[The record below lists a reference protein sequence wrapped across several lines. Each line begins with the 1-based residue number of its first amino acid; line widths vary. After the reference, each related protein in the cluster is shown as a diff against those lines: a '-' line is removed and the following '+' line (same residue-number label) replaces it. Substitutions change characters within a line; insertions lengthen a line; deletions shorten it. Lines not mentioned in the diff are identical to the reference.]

1 MGAEGMSGDNAMDWP
16 TLSRRQL
23 VATGATLA
31 LTTALAL
38 APPAFAADSTATEIV
53 DLAVP
58 GRSSKMS
65 VWRPAAIRGVVLFS
79 TGFGSW
85 PERYARLIDLLTA
98 QGFAVLAPLHV
109 DSTHNPD
116 RAKFDERQ
124 IFLERLA
131 DLRAASAHAAAHFPG
146 KPVVAAGHSFGSLM
160 SLCLGG
166 ALAYLMPLRNPAVK
180 AVLAFSTAGKVPGL
194 IRPTAYS
201 SMAVPL
207 MLVTGSRDVV
217 EGFVTDPADHLF
229 PAETDPAGS
238 FALVV
243 DGGDHS
249 LVEGPLFA
257 HVAPA
262 ASLFLRGFGLDE
274 ARSRT
279 ALTQWRPTPPDRFVV
294 RKPSA

>member
-1 MGAEGMSGDNAMDWP
+1 MDAQGMSRDASDMDWP
-16 TLSRRQL
+16 TLSRRRMIVTGAAL
-23 VATGATLA
+23 GVATA
-31 LTTALAL
+31 LTPAALA
-38 APPAFAADSTATEIV
+38 ADATATEVV

-58 GRSSKMS
+58 GRTMKMS
-65 VWRPAAIRGVVLFS
+65 VWRPAGLRGVVLFS

-85 PERYARLIDLLTA
+85 PERYARLIELLTA

-109 DSTHNPD
+109 DSMHNPD
-116 RAKFDERQ
+116 RAKFGERE

-131 DLRAASAHAAAHFPG
+131 DLRAASAYAATAFPG

-166 ALAYLMPLRNPAVK
+166 ALAYLMPLRNPTVK
-180 AVLAFSTAGKVPGL
+180 AVLAFSTAGKVAGL

-257 HVAPA
+257 HAAPA
-262 ASLFLRGFGLDE
+262 ARLFLLGYGLDE
-274 ARSRT
+274 ARSRA
-279 ALTQWRPTPPDRFVV
+279 ALARWRPTPPDRFIV
-294 RKPSA
+294 RRPAA